1 MRKKIFAFTFG
12 AALLVAMA
20 VPALG
25 TASDA
30 EAHGRCAL
38 PAHQGAGQTIA
49 NGQNIHA
56 DPEPPATHGLRT
68 AMAHSD
74 AITGCPPGAFPR

>member
-25 TASDA
+25 AAGGA

-38 PAHQGAGQTIA
+38 PAHQGAGQVIA
-49 NGQNIHA
+49 NGQNPHD
-56 DPEPPATHGLRT
+56 DPPPPATHGLET
-68 AMAHSD
+68 ARAHSD
-74 AITGCPPGAFPR
+74 AIGGCS

>member
-1 MRKKIFAFTFG
+1 MRKKIFTFVFA
-12 AALLVAMA
+12 AALLVAIA

-25 TASDA
+25 TAGGA

-49 NGQNIHA
+49 NNQNIHA
-56 DPEPPATHGLRT
+56 EPEPPATHGLKT
-68 AMAHSD
+68 AMARSD
-74 AITGCPPGAFPR
+74 AIAGCPPGAFPQ

>member
-1 MRKKIFAFTFG
+1 MRKKIFAFIFA

-25 TASDA
+25 AATGA

-49 NGQNIHA
+49 NNQNIHA
-56 DPEPPATHGLRT
+56 DPAPPATHGLET
-68 AMAHSD
+68 AQAKS
-74 AITGCPPGAFPR
+74 AVIAGCPPGAF